1 MSAPRHIETFNVEWN
16 GIHININWEP
26 CWLNLRSNYG
36 HDVAHFDIESMKPE
50 RAALPITETGYLSH
64 FTSEETVASFGGPV
78 EFVLAWLEEAAC
90 SPAWK
95 AQAAAAR
102 QLALF

>member
-1 MSAPRHIETFNVEWN
+1 MSADREMQTFNVEWN

-26 CWLNLRSNYG
+26 QWLNLKVNHY
-36 HDVAHFDIESMKPE
+36 DVAHLDIESMKPE
-50 RAALPITETGYLSH
+50 RAPLPITETGYLSH
-64 FTSEETVASFGGPV
+64 FTSSATVASFGGPV

-90 SPAWK
+90 SPAWQ
-95 AQAAAAR
+95 AQAKADR